1 MSAESLNRDED
12 KFDPTVDA
20 EELTTLEEVF
30 DGLEIPAPAPVLG
43 EDGSVVASGFA
54 PGPAS
59 GPDSGS
65 GAEPASDPV
74 SSPAS
79 GPAHGPASDPASGPA
94 SGPVAPK
101 PTSGPATKPT
111 PRAARA
117 ASRAVPGTASGPV
130 RDPGPSARQPSPTA
144 AASGPARDPAFAP
157 TLKPV
162 SGAVSGPARTAGAAA
177 AAAETTPAASGSA
190 PEASTPPEA
199 ETYPV
204 FPSSTPRAGR
214 HARTDGRSA
223 ASAFSSA
230 SAASAVSASS
240 SASAASSDDAADLPE
255 TPGRSGQ
262 TTAVRRR
269 SLFARTSVDDAGA
282 PRSADRD
289 ASTDRPGPAR
299 AATTSAASA
308 TSAAPAVSAT
318 SAPSAPDTARTP
330 PGTARAR
337 SEAAAPESAEPA
349 QERAGKPDGETTGT
363 PAKEAETP
371 AWLTREAARAQRRSS
386 RRSRQRSDDDIL
398 LDGSTIVGRPASR
411 AGAHWAGVLMSLV
424 LLPAAWFFVHGAADV
439 LTSTV
444 EPHRFAFSPSAITEL
459 VAGLLIMSLA
469 LWTARR
475 SSLGSIVVG
484 ALSAVLGLLFLLL
497 PTPMNGL
504 VGPVL
509 DRLTAQ
515 STLGADLAAYFW
527 TDAFS
532 GKFVVLGLF
541 MIMVGIVSHSAR
553 RAGRREQ
560 EIIDRGRRF

>member
-1 MSAESLNRDED
+1 MSTESPNRDED
-12 KFDPTVDA
+12 KFNPAVDA

-54 PGPAS
+54 PGSAS
-59 GPDSGS
+59 GYDAGSTAAS
-65 GAEPASDPV
+65 GAEAGPTARSAPGSDAGPAREPAVEPV
-74 SSPAS
+74 AGPAS
-79 GPAHGPASDPASGPA
+79 GPAPGSAA
-94 SGPVAPK
+94 GPVAPK

-117 ASRAVPGTASGPV
+117 ASRAVPGT
-130 RDPGPSARQPSPTA
+130 T
-144 AASGPARDPAFAP
+144 SGPAREPGPSTRRPSSAAA
-157 TLKPV
+157 
-162 SGAVSGPARTAGAAA
+162 SSGPARTAGAAA
-177 AAAETTPAASGSA
+177 RTPAASGSVSGSA

-199 ETYPV
+199 EAYPA

-223 ASAFSSA
+223 ASAASAASSA
-230 SAASAVSASS
+230 SATSS
-240 SASAASSDDAADLPE
+240 TSAASSDDAADLSE
-255 TPGRSGQ
+255 APGRSGQ

-269 SLFARTSVDDAGA
+269 SLFARTSADDAGT
-282 PRSADRD
+282 PRPTDQALP
-289 ASTDRPGPAR
+289 ADRPGPAR
-299 AATTSAASA
+299 AAAA
-308 TSAAPAVSAT
+308 

-444 EPHRFAFSPSAITEL
+444 EPHRFAFNPKAIFEL
-459 VAGLLIMSLA
+459 VAGLLTMGVA
-469 LWTARR
+469 LWTACR

-527 TDAFS
+527 TDAYS

-541 MIMVGIVSHSAR
+541 MIMVGVVSHSAR

-560 EIIDRGRRF
+560 EVIDRGRRF

>member
-1 MSAESLNRDED
+1 MSTESPNRDED
-12 KFDPTVDA
+12 KFSPAVDA

-54 PGPAS
+54 PGSAS
-59 GPDSGS
+59 GYDAGSTAAS
-65 GAEPASDPV
+65 GAEAGPTARSAPGSDAGPAREPV
-74 SSPAS
+74 VEPVAGPAS
-79 GPAHGPASDPASGPA
+79 GPAPGSAA
-94 SGPVAPK
+94 GPVAPK

-117 ASRAVPGTASGPV
+117 ASRAVPGTASGPA
-130 RDPGPSARQPSPTA
+130 REPGPSTRRPSSTA
-144 AASGPARDPAFAP
+144 AS
-157 TLKPV
+157 
-162 SGAVSGPARTAGAAA
+162 SGPARTAGAAA
-177 AAAETTPAASGSA
+177 RTPAASGSA

-199 ETYPV
+199 EAYPA

-223 ASAFSSA
+223 ASAASAVSSA
-230 SAASAVSASS
+230 SAASST
-240 SASAASSDDAADLPE
+240 SAASSDDAADLSE
-255 TPGRSGQ
+255 APGRSGQ

-269 SLFARTSVDDAGA
+269 SLFARTSADDAGT
-282 PRSADRD
+282 PRPTDQALP
-289 ASTDRPGPAR
+289 ADRPGPAR
-299 AATTSAASA
+299 AAAA
-308 TSAAPAVSAT
+308 

-349 QERAGKPDGETTGT
+349 QERAGKPDGGTTGT

-444 EPHRFAFSPSAITEL
+444 EPHRFAFNPKAIFEL
-459 VAGLLIMSLA
+459 VAGLLTMGVA
-469 LWTARR
+469 LWTACR

-527 TDAFS
+527 TDAYS

-541 MIMVGIVSHSAR
+541 MVMVGVVSHSAR

>member
-1 MSAESLNRDED
+1 MSTESPNRDED
-12 KFDPTVDA
+12 KFSPAVDA

-54 PGPAS
+54 PGSAS
-59 GPDSGS
+59 GYDAGSTAAS
-65 GAEPASDPV
+65 GAEAGPTARSAPGSDAGPAREPAVEPV
-74 SSPAS
+74 AGPAS
-79 GPAHGPASDPASGPA
+79 GPARGSAA
-94 SGPVAPK
+94 GPVAPK

-117 ASRAVPGTASGPV
+117 ASRAVPGT
-130 RDPGPSARQPSPTA
+130 T
-144 AASGPARDPAFAP
+144 SGPAREPGPSTTRRPSSTAA
-157 TLKPV
+157 
-162 SGAVSGPARTAGAAA
+162 SSGPARTAGAAA
-177 AAAETTPAASGSA
+177 RTPAASGSVSGSA

-199 ETYPV
+199 EAYPA

-223 ASAFSSA
+223 ASAG
-230 SAASAVSASS
+230 SAASSTSAAS

-255 TPGRSGQ
+255 APGRSGQ
-262 TTAVRRR
+262 TTTAVRRR
-269 SLFARTSVDDAGA
+269 SLFARTSADDAGG
-282 PRSADRD
+282 PRPTDQDPPA
-289 ASTDRPGPAR
+289 DRPGPAR
-299 AATTSAASA
+299 AAAA
-308 TSAAPAVSAT
+308 

-349 QERAGKPDGETTGT
+349 QERAGKPDGGTTGT

-444 EPHRFAFSPSAITEL
+444 EPHRFAFNPKAIFEL
-459 VAGLLIMSLA
+459 VAGLLTMGVA
-469 LWTARR
+469 LWTACR

-527 TDAFS
+527 TDAYS

-541 MIMVGIVSHSAR
+541 MVMVGVVSHSAR

>member
-1 MSAESLNRDED
+1 MSTESPNRDED
-12 KFDPTVDA
+12 KFSPAVDA

-54 PGPAS
+54 PGSAS
-59 GPDSGS
+59 GYDAGSTAAS
-65 GAEPASDPV
+65 GAEAGPTARSAPGSD
-74 SSPAS
+74 A
-79 GPAHGPASDPASGPA
+79 GPAREPAVEPVAGPAPGSAA
-94 SGPVAPK
+94 GPVAPK

-117 ASRAVPGTASGPV
+117 ASRAVPGT
-130 RDPGPSARQPSPTA
+130 T
-144 AASGPARDPAFAP
+144 SGPAREPGPSTRRPSSAAA
-157 TLKPV
+157 
-162 SGAVSGPARTAGAAA
+162 SSGPARTAGAAA
-177 AAAETTPAASGSA
+177 RTPAASGSA

-199 ETYPV
+199 EAYPA

-223 ASAFSSA
+223 ASAASAASSTSAVSSA
-230 SAASAVSASS
+230 SAASST
-240 SASAASSDDAADLPE
+240 SAASSDDAADLSE
-255 TPGRSGQ
+255 APGRSGQ

-269 SLFARTSVDDAGA
+269 SLFARTSADDAGA
-282 PRSADRD
+282 PRPTDQALP
-289 ASTDRPGPAR
+289 ADRPGPTR
-299 AATTSAASA
+299 AAAA
-308 TSAAPAVSAT
+308 

-330 PGTARAR
+330 PGPARAR

-444 EPHRFAFSPSAITEL
+444 EPHRFAFNPKAIFEL
-459 VAGLLIMSLA
+459 VAGLLTMGVA
-469 LWTARR
+469 LWTACR

-527 TDAFS
+527 TDAYS

-541 MIMVGIVSHSAR
+541 MVMVGVVSHSAR

>member
-1 MSAESLNRDED
+1 MSTESPNRDED
-12 KFDPTVDA
+12 KFSPAVDA

-54 PGPAS
+54 PGSAS
-59 GPDSGS
+59 GYDAGSTAAS
-65 GAEPASDPV
+65 GAEAGPTARSAPGSDAGPAREPV
-74 SSPAS
+74 VEPVAGPAS
-79 GPAHGPASDPASGPA
+79 GPARGSAA
-94 SGPVAPK
+94 GPVAPK

-117 ASRAVPGTASGPV
+117 ASRAVPGT
-130 RDPGPSARQPSPTA
+130 T
-144 AASGPARDPAFAP
+144 SGPAREPGPSTTRRPSSTAA
-157 TLKPV
+157 
-162 SGAVSGPARTAGAAA
+162 SSGPARTAGAAA
-177 AAAETTPAASGSA
+177 RTPAASGSA

-199 ETYPV
+199 EAYPA

-223 ASAFSSA
+223 ASAASAVSSA
-230 SAASAVSASS
+230 SAASST
-240 SASAASSDDAADLPE
+240 SAASSDDAADLSE
-255 TPGRSGQ
+255 APGRSGQ

-269 SLFARTSVDDAGA
+269 SLFARTSADDAGA
-282 PRSADRD
+282 PRPTDQALP
-289 ASTDRPGPAR
+289 ADRPGPAR
-299 AATTSAASA
+299 AAAA
-308 TSAAPAVSAT
+308 
-318 SAPSAPDTARTP
+318 SAPSAPGTARTP

-349 QERAGKPDGETTGT
+349 QERAGKPDGGTTGT

-444 EPHRFAFSPSAITEL
+444 EPHRFAFNPKAIFEL
-459 VAGLLIMSLA
+459 VAGLLTMGVA
-469 LWTARR
+469 LWTACR

-527 TDAFS
+527 TDAYS

-541 MIMVGIVSHSAR
+541 MVMVGVVSHSAR

>member
-1 MSAESLNRDED
+1 MSTESPNRDED
-12 KFDPTVDA
+12 KFSPAVDA

-54 PGPAS
+54 PGSAS
-59 GPDSGS
+59 GYDAGSTAAS
-65 GAEPASDPV
+65 GAEAGPTARSAPGSDAGPAREPAVEPV
-74 SSPAS
+74 AGPAS
-79 GPAHGPASDPASGPA
+79 GPAPGSAA
-94 SGPVAPK
+94 GPVAPK

-117 ASRAVPGTASGPV
+117 ASRAVPGT
-130 RDPGPSARQPSPTA
+130 T
-144 AASGPARDPAFAP
+144 SGPAREPGPSTTRRPSSTAAP
-157 TLKPV
+157 
-162 SGAVSGPARTAGAAA
+162 SGPARTAGAAA
-177 AAAETTPAASGSA
+177 RTPAASGSA

-199 ETYPV
+199 EAYPA

-223 ASAFSSA
+223 ASAASAASSA
-230 SAASAVSASS
+230 SATSS
-240 SASAASSDDAADLPE
+240 TSAASSDDAADLSE
-255 TPGRSGQ
+255 APGRSGQ

-269 SLFARTSVDDAGA
+269 SLFARTSADDAGT
-282 PRSADRD
+282 PRPTDQALP
-289 ASTDRPGPAR
+289 ADRPGPAR
-299 AATTSAASA
+299 AAAA
-308 TSAAPAVSAT
+308 

-444 EPHRFAFSPSAITEL
+444 EPHRFAFDPKAIFEL
-459 VAGLLIMSLA
+459 VAGLLTMGVA
-469 LWTARR
+469 LWTACR

-527 TDAFS
+527 TDAYS

-541 MIMVGIVSHSAR
+541 MVMVGVVSHSAR

>member
-1 MSAESLNRDED
+1 MSTESLNRDED
-12 KFDPTVDA
+12 KFGPTVDA

-54 PGPAS
+54 PGSAS
-59 GPDSGS
+59 GSDAGPTAGSAPDPTAGS
-65 GAEPASDPV
+65 APDPV
-74 SSPAS
+74 AGLALDPVAGPAS
-79 GPAHGPASDPASGPA
+79 GPAPGSGA
-94 SGPVAPK
+94 GPVAPK

-117 ASRAVPGTASGPV
+117 ASRAVPGT
-130 RDPGPSARQPSPTA
+130 T
-144 AASGPARDPAFAP
+144 SGPAREPGPPARRPA
-157 TLKPV
+157 
-162 SGAVSGPARTAGAAA
+162 AVSEPARTAGTAAR
-177 AAAETTPAASGSA
+177 TTPAAPGSA
-190 PEASTPPEA
+190 PGASTPPEA
-199 ETYPV
+199 ETYPA

-223 ASAFSSA
+223 ASAG
-230 SAASAVSASS
+230 SAASSTSAASS
-240 SASAASSDDAADLPE
+240 SSAASSTSAASSDDAADLPE
-255 TPGRSGQ
+255 APGRSGQ
-262 TTAVRRR
+262 TTTAVRRR
-269 SLFARTSVDDAGA
+269 SLFARTSADDAGG
-282 PRSADRD
+282 PRPTDQDPPA
-289 ASTDRPGPAR
+289 DRPGPAR
-299 AATTSAASA
+299 AAAA
-308 TSAAPAVSAT
+308 
-318 SAPSAPDTARTP
+318 SAPSAPDTAQAP

-337 SEAAAPESAEPA
+337 SGADARKPAEPA
-349 QERAGKPDGETTGT
+349 QEQAGKPAEEPTGKA
-363 PAKEAETP
+363 PEEAETP

-411 AGAHWAGVLMSLV
+411 AGAHWAGVLLSLV
-424 LLPAAWFFVHGAADV
+424 LLPVAWFFVHGAADV
-439 LTSTV
+439 LTNTV
-444 EPHRFAFSPSAITEL
+444 EPHRFAFNPKAIFEL
-459 VAGLLIMSLA
+459 VAGLLTMSVA
-469 LWTARR
+469 LWTACR

-527 TDAFS
+527 TDAYS

-541 MIMVGIVSHSAR
+541 MIMVGVVSHSAR

-560 EIIDRGRRF
+560 EVIDRGRRF

>member
-1 MSAESLNRDED
+1 MSAESPNRDEDKRDED

-54 PGPAS
+54 PGSAS
-59 GPDSGS
+59 GYDAGSTAAS
-65 GAEPASDPV
+65 GAEAGPTARSAPGSDAGPAREPAVEPV
-74 SSPAS
+74 AGPAS
-79 GPAHGPASDPASGPA
+79 GPAPGSAA
-94 SGPVAPK
+94 GPVAPK

-117 ASRAVPGTASGPV
+117 ASRAVPGT
-130 RDPGPSARQPSPTA
+130 T
-144 AASGPARDPAFAP
+144 SGPAREPGPSTRRPSSTAA
-157 TLKPV
+157 
-162 SGAVSGPARTAGAAA
+162 SSGPARTAGAAA
-177 AAAETTPAASGSA
+177 RTPAASGSA

-199 ETYPV
+199 ETYPA

-223 ASAFSSA
+223 ASSA
-230 SAASAVSASS
+230 SAASST
-240 SASAASSDDAADLPE
+240 SAASSDDAADLSE
-255 TPGRSGQ
+255 APGRSGQ

-269 SLFARTSVDDAGA
+269 SLFARTSADDAGT
-282 PRSADRD
+282 PRPTDQALP
-289 ASTDRPGPAR
+289 ADRPGPAR
-299 AATTSAASA
+299 AAAA
-308 TSAAPAVSAT
+308 

-444 EPHRFAFSPSAITEL
+444 EPHRFAFNPKAIFEL
-459 VAGLLIMSLA
+459 VAGLLTMGVA
-469 LWTARR
+469 LWTACR

-527 TDAFS
+527 TDAYS

-541 MIMVGIVSHSAR
+541 MVMVGVVSHSAR

>member
-1 MSAESLNRDED
+1 MSTESPNRDED
-12 KFDPTVDA
+12 KFSPAVDA

-54 PGPAS
+54 PGSAS
-59 GPDSGS
+59 GYDAGSTAAS
-65 GAEPASDPV
+65 GAEAGPTARSAPGSDAGPAREPV
-74 SSPAS
+74 VEPVAGPAS
-79 GPAHGPASDPASGPA
+79 GPAPGSAA
-94 SGPVAPK
+94 GPVAPK

-117 ASRAVPGTASGPV
+117 ASRAVPGT
-130 RDPGPSARQPSPTA
+130 T
-144 AASGPARDPAFAP
+144 SGPAREPGPSTRRPSSAAA
-157 TLKPV
+157 
-162 SGAVSGPARTAGAAA
+162 SSGPARTAGAAA
-177 AAAETTPAASGSA
+177 RTPAASRSVSGSA

-199 ETYPV
+199 EAYPA

-223 ASAFSSA
+223 ASAASAASSA
-230 SAASAVSASS
+230 SATSSTSAAS
-240 SASAASSDDAADLPE
+240 SASAASSDDAADLSE
-255 TPGRSGQ
+255 APGRSGQ

-269 SLFARTSVDDAGA
+269 SLFARTSADDAGT
-282 PRSADRD
+282 PRPTDQALP
-289 ASTDRPGPAR
+289 ADRPGPTR
-299 AATTSAASA
+299 AAAA
-308 TSAAPAVSAT
+308 

-349 QERAGKPDGETTGT
+349 QERAGKPDGGTTGT

-444 EPHRFAFSPSAITEL
+444 EPHRFAFNPKAIFEL
-459 VAGLLIMSLA
+459 VAGLLTMGVA
-469 LWTARR
+469 LWTACR

-527 TDAFS
+527 TDAYS

-541 MIMVGIVSHSAR
+541 MVMVGVVSHSAR

>member
-1 MSAESLNRDED
+1 MSTESPNRDED
-12 KFDPTVDA
+12 KFSPAVDA

-54 PGPAS
+54 PGSAS
-59 GPDSGS
+59 GYDAGSTAAS
-65 GAEPASDPV
+65 GAEAGPTARSAPGSDAGPAREPV
-74 SSPAS
+74 VEPVAGPAS
-79 GPAHGPASDPASGPA
+79 GPAPGSAA
-94 SGPVAPK
+94 GPVAPK

-117 ASRAVPGTASGPV
+117 ASRAVPGT
-130 RDPGPSARQPSPTA
+130 T
-144 AASGPARDPAFAP
+144 SGPAREPGPSTRRPWSAAEA
-157 TLKPV
+157 
-162 SGAVSGPARTAGAAA
+162 SGRARTAGAAA
-177 AAAETTPAASGSA
+177 RTPATARTVSGSA
-190 PEASTPPEA
+190 PKSSTPPEA
-199 ETYPV
+199 EAYPA

-223 ASAFSSA
+223 ASAASAASSA
-230 SAASAVSASS
+230 SATSSTSAAS
-240 SASAASSDDAADLPE
+240 SASAASSDDAADLSE
-255 TPGRSGQ
+255 APGRSGQ

-269 SLFARTSVDDAGA
+269 SLFARTSADDAGT
-282 PRSADRD
+282 PRPTDQALP
-289 ASTDRPGPAR
+289 ADRPGPTR
-299 AATTSAASA
+299 
-308 TSAAPAVSAT
+308 APAP

-349 QERAGKPDGETTGT
+349 QERAGKPDGGTTGT

-444 EPHRFAFSPSAITEL
+444 EPHRFAFNPKAIFEL
-459 VAGLLIMSLA
+459 VAGLLTMGVA
-469 LWTARR
+469 LWTACR

-527 TDAFS
+527 TDAYS

-541 MIMVGIVSHSAR
+541 MVMVGVVSHSAR

>member
-1 MSAESLNRDED
+1 MSTESPNRDED
-12 KFDPTVDA
+12 KFSPAVDA

-54 PGPAS
+54 PGSAS
-59 GPDSGS
+59 GYDAGSTAAS
-65 GAEPASDPV
+65 GAEAGPTARSAPGSDAGPAREPV
-74 SSPAS
+74 VEPVAGPAS
-79 GPAHGPASDPASGPA
+79 GPAPGSAA
-94 SGPVAPK
+94 GPVAPK

-117 ASRAVPGTASGPV
+117 ASRAVPGTASGPA
-130 RDPGPSARQPSPTA
+130 REPGPSTRRPSSTA
-144 AASGPARDPAFAP
+144 AS
-157 TLKPV
+157 
-162 SGAVSGPARTAGAAA
+162 SGPARTAGAAA
-177 AAAETTPAASGSA
+177 RTPAASGSA

-199 ETYPV
+199 EAYPA

-223 ASAFSSA
+223 ASAASAVSSA
-230 SAASAVSASS
+230 SAASST
-240 SASAASSDDAADLPE
+240 SAASSDDAADLSE
-255 TPGRSGQ
+255 APGRSGQ

-269 SLFARTSVDDAGA
+269 SLFARTSADDAGA
-282 PRSADRD
+282 PRPTDQALP
-289 ASTDRPGPAR
+289 ADRPGPAR
-299 AATTSAASA
+299 AAAA
-308 TSAAPAVSAT
+308 

-444 EPHRFAFSPSAITEL
+444 EPHRFAFNPKAIFEL
-459 VAGLLIMSLA
+459 VAGLLTMGVA
-469 LWTARR
+469 LWTACR

-527 TDAFS
+527 TDAYS

-541 MIMVGIVSHSAR
+541 MVMVGVVSHSAR

>member
-1 MSAESLNRDED
+1 MSTESPNRDED
-12 KFDPTVDA
+12 KFNPAVDA

-54 PGPAS
+54 PGSAS
-59 GPDSGS
+59 GYDAGSTAAS
-65 GAEPASDPV
+65 GAEAGPTARSAPGSD
-74 SSPAS
+74 A
-79 GPAHGPASDPASGPA
+79 GPAREPVVEPAVEPAVEPVAGPA

-117 ASRAVPGTASGPV
+117 ASRAVPGT
-130 RDPGPSARQPSPTA
+130 T
-144 AASGPARDPAFAP
+144 SGPAREPGPSTTRRPSSTAA
-157 TLKPV
+157 
-162 SGAVSGPARTAGAAA
+162 SSGPARTAGAAA
-177 AAAETTPAASGSA
+177 RTPAASGSA

-199 ETYPV
+199 ETYPA

-223 ASAFSSA
+223 ASAASAVSSA
-230 SAASAVSASS
+230 SAASST
-240 SASAASSDDAADLPE
+240 SAASSDDAADLSE
-255 TPGRSGQ
+255 APGRSGQ

-269 SLFARTSVDDAGA
+269 SLFARTSADDAGT
-282 PRSADRD
+282 PRPTDQALP
-289 ASTDRPGPAR
+289 ADRPGPAR
-299 AATTSAASA
+299 AAAA
-308 TSAAPAVSAT
+308 

-349 QERAGKPDGETTGT
+349 QERAGKPDGGTTGT

-444 EPHRFAFSPSAITEL
+444 EPHRFAFNPKAIFEL
-459 VAGLLIMSLA
+459 VAGLLTMGVA
-469 LWTARR
+469 LWTACR

-527 TDAFS
+527 TDAYS

-541 MIMVGIVSHSAR
+541 MVMVGVVSHSAR

>member
-1 MSAESLNRDED
+1 MSTESPNRDED
-12 KFDPTVDA
+12 KFNPAVDA

-54 PGPAS
+54 PGSAS
-59 GPDSGS
+59 GYDAGSTAAS
-65 GAEPASDPV
+65 GAEAGPTARSAPGSDAGPAREPAVEPV
-74 SSPAS
+74 AGPAS
-79 GPAHGPASDPASGPA
+79 GPAPGSAA
-94 SGPVAPK
+94 GPVAPK

-117 ASRAVPGTASGPV
+117 ASRAVPGT
-130 RDPGPSARQPSPTA
+130 T
-144 AASGPARDPAFAP
+144 SGPAREPGPSTRRPASAAA
-157 TLKPV
+157 
-162 SGAVSGPARTAGAAA
+162 SSGPARTAGAAA
-177 AAAETTPAASGSA
+177 RTPAASGSVSGSA

-199 ETYPV
+199 ETHPA

-223 ASAFSSA
+223 ASAA
-230 SAASAVSASS
+230 SAASST
-240 SASAASSDDAADLPE
+240 SAASSDDAADLSE
-255 TPGRSGQ
+255 APGRSGQ

-269 SLFARTSVDDAGA
+269 SLFARTSADDAGA
-282 PRSADRD
+282 PRPTDQALP
-289 ASTDRPGPAR
+289 ADRPGPAR
-299 AATTSAASA
+299 AAAA
-308 TSAAPAVSAT
+308 

-411 AGAHWAGVLMSLV
+411 ASAHWAGVLMSLV

-444 EPHRFAFSPSAITEL
+444 EPHRFAFNPKAIFEL
-459 VAGLLIMSLA
+459 VAGLLTMGVA
-469 LWTARR
+469 LWTACR

-527 TDAFS
+527 TDAYS

-541 MIMVGIVSHSAR
+541 MVMVGVVSHSAR

>member
-1 MSAESLNRDED
+1 MSTESPNRDED
-12 KFDPTVDA
+12 KFSPAVDA

-54 PGPAS
+54 PGSAS
-59 GPDSGS
+59 GYDAGSTAAS
-65 GAEPASDPV
+65 GAEAGPTARSAPGSDAGPAREPAVEPV
-74 SSPAS
+74 AEPVAGPAS
-79 GPAHGPASDPASGPA
+79 GPARGSAA
-94 SGPVAPK
+94 GPVAPK

-117 ASRAVPGTASGPV
+117 ASRAVPGT
-130 RDPGPSARQPSPTA
+130 T
-144 AASGPARDPAFAP
+144 SGPAREPGPSTTRRPSSTAA
-157 TLKPV
+157 
-162 SGAVSGPARTAGAAA
+162 SSGPARTAGAAA
-177 AAAETTPAASGSA
+177 RTPAASGSA

-199 ETYPV
+199 EAYPA

-223 ASAFSSA
+223 ASAA
-230 SAASAVSASS
+230 SAASSASS
-240 SASAASSDDAADLPE
+240 TSAASSDDAADLSE
-255 TPGRSGQ
+255 APGRSGQ

-269 SLFARTSVDDAGA
+269 SLFARTSADDAGT
-282 PRSADRD
+282 PRPTDQALP
-289 ASTDRPGPAR
+289 ADRPGPAR
-299 AATTSAASA
+299 AAAA
-308 TSAAPAVSAT
+308 

-349 QERAGKPDGETTGT
+349 QERAGKPDGGTTGT

-444 EPHRFAFSPSAITEL
+444 EPHRFAFDPKAIFEL
-459 VAGLLIMSLA
+459 VAGLLTMGVA
-469 LWTARR
+469 LWTACR

-527 TDAFS
+527 TDAYS

-541 MIMVGIVSHSAR
+541 MVMVGVVSHSAR